1 MDYDLHEMSTN
12 FIVDETRSFAPVYR
26 DSKYQMI
33 KQTSTKVP
41 CGDNRGPTSI
51 RSWKRVTMPFLQWL
65 VSLILILVAATV
77 QTPATASADQVAAKR
92 QPNQQPGTQRA
103 PAAQLLGTWRGGWST
118 DVVDVQGGG
127 NGRPGGGVEGA
138 GRCNYKIQTVYELKL
153 TATDSAA
160 AVVSGT
166 FRSAWTSTAGWYN
179 PGAETS
185 KSAKEFEEEC
195 PRDWHPPR
203 DGLITGSAVVH
214 LDPTGA
220 LGGRYKAECEGNGNS
235 CYGASGCTTRGDLTF
250 MEIPGG
256 FKCPSLLDTKVD
268 MRADGQL
275 KYVVRDYSTH
285 ERVVLLSNGQLEYTD
300 LSGYSVRL
308 SRVSAEALSAESQH
322 AAETDEKVGDRAMA
336 EAIRNAGCARV
347 NCIHSYTQDEAAKI
361 IDASRSGCRGAKR
374 KWQEA
379 LKETQSPELIE
390 RLKLKLRRDA
400 TFRCDFRNGINCVA
414 GDAAEDVSIGTD
426 GDSMTFPGFHCS
438 ATEPQPGKDDDPFA
452 TDIID

>member
-1 MDYDLHEMSTN
+1 MRVHLPG
-12 FIVDETRSFAPVYR
+12 IGRASFRLGALAL
-26 DSKYQMI
+26 
-33 KQTSTKVP
+33 
-41 CGDNRGPTSI
+41 CGVFASIANTQSCPTTLKSL
-51 RSWKRVTMPFLQWL
+51 KRATVAFLQWL
-65 VSLILILVAATV
+65 VSFILLLVAATV
-77 QTPATASADQVAAKR
+77 QTQATASGDQAAAK
-92 QPNQQPGTQRA
+92 QQRA
-103 PAAQLLGTWRGGWST
+103 AAAQLLGTWRGGWST

-138 GRCNYKIQTVYELKL
+138 GRCNYEIQTAYELKL

-166 FRSAWTSTAGWYN
+166 FRSAWTSTAGWYY
-179 PGAETS
+179 PGAETP

-214 LDPTGA
+214 LDPNGA

-235 CYGASGCTTRGDLTF
+235 CYAASGCTTRGDLTF

-256 FKCPSLLDTKVD
+256 FKCPSHLDAKVE

-275 KYVVRDYSTH
+275 QYVVRDYSTYEH
-285 ERVVLLSNGQLEYTD
+285 IALLSNGQLEYTD

-308 SRVSAEALSAESQH
+308 SKVSAEVQSAESQH
-322 AAETDEKVGDRAMA
+322 AAETDEKVGDQAMA
-336 EAIRNAGCARV
+336 EAIFNAGCARV
-347 NCIHSYTQDEAAKI
+347 NCIHSYTQDEVAKV
-361 IDASRSGCRGAKR
+361 IDASRSGCRYAKR
-374 KWQEA
+374 TWQEA

-400 TFRCDFRNGINCVA
+400 TFRCDFRHGNCVA
-414 GDAAEDVSIGTD
+414 GDAAEDVSIGAD
-426 GDSMTFPGFHCS
+426 GDAKTFPGFHCS
-438 ATEPQPGKDDDPFA
+438 ATDPQPGKDE
-452 TDIID
+452 